1 MVNFTMEKMGRY
13 HLSQGDKVNTTL
25 IRHINSRYPQN
36 DAPRVSSVAS
46 SPKAQNLNP
55 VRRKHQ
61 TNSIEIF
68 YKITDWYSSKLSQAM
83 KTKKERSCHRL
94 EETKETNNQR
104 QSGIWNRTPGE
115 TKDISGKTGEAFKL
129 QPSLY

>member
-25 IRHINSRYPQN
+25 IRHIDSRYPRN
-36 DAPRVSSVAS
+36 DAPRVASVAS

-61 TNSIEIF
+61 TSSIETF
-68 YKITDWYSSKLSQAM
+68 YKITDWYSSKLSRAL
-83 KTKKERSCHRL
+83 KTQKDRNCHRL
-94 EETKETNNQR
+94 EETKETE
-104 QSGIWNRTPGE
+104 QSKAKWDLNSDPRRDKGH
-115 TKDISGKTGEAFKL
+115 
-129 QPSLY
+129 